1 MTEEPKGGLT
11 PVYIRGV
18 LSEGGIPL
26 FVHTHHF
33 INNCLGQRT
42 VIFLQET
49 GSMVHLEQLW
59 VTVQYFN
66 SYGYKQL
73 KTDNCESIR
82 QL

>member
-1 MTEEPKGGLT
+1 
-11 PVYIRGV
+11 
-18 LSEGGIPL
+18 
-26 FVHTHHF
+26 
-33 INNCLGQRT
+33 
-42 VIFLQET
+42 
-49 GSMVHLEQLW
+49 MVHLEQLW